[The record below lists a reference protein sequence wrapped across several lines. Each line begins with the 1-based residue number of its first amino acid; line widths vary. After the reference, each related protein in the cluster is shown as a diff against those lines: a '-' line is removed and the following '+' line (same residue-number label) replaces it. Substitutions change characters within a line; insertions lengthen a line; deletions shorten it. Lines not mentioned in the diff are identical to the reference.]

1 MTMSLVS
8 WNVEWVT
15 SRSQWVF
22 LLTAALLVLSSSACG
37 NSGSQPERRIVVPTT
52 IPATVPT
59 LPPKPTQTISQKET
73 VIAQRSAEV
82 FAKQTATALQT
93 LSPAPQSTVT
103 PLPPTS
109 DPSGP
114 GLGVSREAFVSY
126 YEDELEFDCYDWL
139 TPTGDTNAWICEAP
153 IDYIRALNATVH
165 LSGDPD
171 DIMEAQTFVTNPR
184 QNLEAAALHMKVFLG
199 IAVPEWDDS
208 LEWMTDNIASAM
220 DGNTP
225 STTRGTAL
233 VTMEWFGLGSEEL
246 SIRVE
251 AR

>member
-1 MTMSLVS
+1 MRMSLIS
-8 WNVEWVT
+8 WNVERAT
-15 SRSQWVF
+15 SRSQWAI
-22 LLTAALLVLSSSACG
+22 LLTVALLVLSSSACG
-37 NSGSQPERRIVVPTT
+37 NSGSQPVPRVVVPT
-52 IPATVPT
+52 AVPT

-82 FAKQTATALQT
+82 FAKQTATALQNLGST
-93 LSPAPQSTVT
+93 PQTTVT

-109 DPSGP
+109 VPSGP
-114 GLGVSREAFVSY
+114 RLGVSREAFVSY
-126 YEDELEFDCYDWL
+126 YEDELGFDCYYWL
-139 TPTGDTNAWICEAP
+139 TPTGDTNAWICESP
-153 IDYIRALNATVH
+153 IDYIRSLVATVH
-165 LSGDPD
+165 LSGPPD
-171 DIMEAQTFVTNPR
+171 DITEAQTFVTKPR

-220 DGNTP
+220 DGNSP

-233 VTMEWFGLGSEEL
+233 VTMEWFGLGSEEF
-246 SIRVE
+246 SIKVE